1 MTATTAHGPATDA
14 HATIDRRR
22 AWSFVAA
29 ATLASAV
36 ALGTVA
42 SHGVLVAA
50 LVPLTIAGT
59 GAGAVLIAVS
69 SICQFGLG
77 PAVGAM
83 SDRFG
88 IARIVLVGTFAY
100 GTGAAV
106 AATSHDPKLSV
117 VAYAIGTGTAGAC
130 TLAPLLAAAVGWHQR
145 RRATAVAIV
154 SAGNGVGAL
163 LLAPLLASSVQRQG
177 LQDTWALLGIVGTA
191 LLLVSLTVLR
201 AAPRRQVGVERFS
214 LRLLF
219 VEPPLR
225 RFYLAGV
232 VGSAGVIGTLAYL
245 VPYAVELGY
254 RPEHAAGL
262 LGLSGA
268 VGVASRLVVSA
279 VPPSLAFRTYRGSQ
293 LGLAASALAWIAAPW
308 RTAYLVVFVVSF
320 GLAAGLWAA
329 LAPLVV
335 AHAYP
340 QRLAS
345 VLGVLYTSPAIGG
358 ALGPVLVGAW
368 SATVQTP
375 QVAWF
380 LAGCLTLAASVL
392 RPLSPTPGR
401 PIRVSP
407 TALPSPACRS
417 GEER

>member
-1 MTATTAHGPATDA
+1 MTSTTGQGPTSGA
-14 HATIDRRR
+14 HATVDRRR

-42 SHGVLVAA
+42 SHGVLVPA
-50 LVPLTIAGT
+50 LVPLTVAGM
-59 GAGAVLIAVS
+59 GAGAVLVAVS
-69 SICQFGLG
+69 SVCQFGLG

-88 IARIVLVGTFAY
+88 IVRIVLIGTLAY

-106 AATSHDPKLSV
+106 AATSRDPRLSV
-117 VAYAIGTGTAGAC
+117 VAYAIGTGIAGAC
-130 TLAPLLAAAVGWHQR
+130 TLAPLLAAAAGWHR

-163 LLAPLLASSVQRQG
+163 ILAPLLASSVRQQG
-177 LQDTWALLGIVGTA
+177 LQDTWALLGLVGTA

-201 AAPRRQVGVERFS
+201 TAPRQAVGVERTS
-214 LRLLF
+214 LRELF
-219 VEPPLR
+219 AERPLR

-245 VPYAVELGY
+245 VPYAIELGY

-279 VPPSLAFRTYRGSQ
+279 VPPSLAFSTFRGSQ
-293 LGLAASALAWIAAPW
+293 LGLAASALAWMAAPW
-308 RTAYLVVFVVSF
+308 RPAYLVVFVVSF

-358 ALGPVLVGAW
+358 AFGPLLVGAW
-368 SATVQTP
+368 SATVPTT

-380 LAGCLTLAASVL
+380 LAGCLTLAAGVL
-392 RPLSPTPGR
+392 RPLSPQPDR
-401 PIRVSP
+401 PVRVSP
-407 TALPSPACRS
+407 TALPSPACVY